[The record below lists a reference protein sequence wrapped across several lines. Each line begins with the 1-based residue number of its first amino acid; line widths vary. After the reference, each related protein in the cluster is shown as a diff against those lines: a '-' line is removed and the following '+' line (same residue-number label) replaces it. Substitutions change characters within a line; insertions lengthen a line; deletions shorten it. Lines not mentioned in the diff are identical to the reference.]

1 MEDFFMYAKLLLY
14 DDRETD
20 DFEKNIELPS
30 WEDVESIINRMDG
43 HFTTEIILMDET
55 EDNYLCIGGGNDG
68 ICNVYI
74 SKDDNILIKTLLNP
88 KEDLNVYKLV
98 TGGQLGN
105 FDGIYCVSIEIAKE
119 VAKIFFETGEECEKY
134 SWE

>member
-1 MEDFFMYAKLLLY
+1 MWLY
-14 DDRETD
+14 CINPN
-20 DFEKNIELPS
+20 KNS
-30 WEDVESIINRMDG
+30 
-43 HFTTEIILMDET
+43 
-55 EDNYLCIGGGNDG
+55 
-68 ICNVYI
+68 NVKYI